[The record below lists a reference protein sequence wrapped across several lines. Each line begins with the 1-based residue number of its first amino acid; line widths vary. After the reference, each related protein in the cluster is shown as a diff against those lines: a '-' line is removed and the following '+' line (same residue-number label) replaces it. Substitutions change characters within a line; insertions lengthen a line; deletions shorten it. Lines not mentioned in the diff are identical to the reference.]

1 MQNFNKSNNKHF
13 LTGSTKIGRIETL
26 GKLEYGV
33 ISNWKEDKSDD
44 SGSSYSY
51 TLVYKKKKPISKL
64 EETKLEYGNI
74 K

>member
-1 MQNFNKSNNKHF
+1 MVLY
-13 LTGSTKIGRIETL
+13 LTGKKTNQMTAEA
-26 GKLEYGV
+26 V
-33 ISNWKEDKSDD
+33 IVILQSIKKRNP
-44 SGSSYSY
+44 Y